1 MYLDC
6 LLGLASASVSSTAW
20 LGSEVVYRHGI
31 GVISLPVQ
39 ENLEGRQHAHSA
51 TEAHANKSQIE
62 ATQAEPAASIKVT
75 PNLEKPAMQGYDT
88 NAMPMVEDAM
98 QVYDS
103 KAANPIQNQNQ
114 NDGIKNNL
122 PVQDESKPHTHKHKH

>member
-20 LGSEVVYRHGI
+20 LVGEVVYRHGL

-39 ENLEGRQHAHSA
+39 ENLEGRQHAHS
-51 TEAHANKSQIE
+51 TVEAHANKSQIE
-62 ATQAEPAASIKVT
+62 APQAEPAASIKVT

-88 NAMPMVEDAM
+88 NAMPMVGDAM
-98 QVYDS
+98 QAYDS
-103 KAANPIQNQNQ
+103 KAANPIKNQN
-114 NDGIKNNL
+114 
-122 PVQDESKPHTHKHKH
+122 